1 MGRCYRTYSIEEVDL
16 VFIKLFSELNESS
29 IPSELLEKH
38 LATIEMELVLG
49 NKQDDEYH
57 PIGLKTSK
65 DGEDVV
71 VRVNVLKYK
80 DEKIHFIWENV
91 N

>member
-1 MGRCYRTYSIEEVDL
+1 MGRCYRTYSLEEIDL
-16 VFIKLFSELNESS
+16 IFINFFLELNESI
-29 IPSELLEKH
+29 IPCELLEKH

-49 NKQDDEYH
+49 NKQDDEYR
-57 PIGLKTSK
+57 PIGLKISK